1 MNKKIL
7 AWLTVTVMMI
17 SCLAG
22 AFAKPVTIQP
32 DMKLKADDS
41 AVQAIVK
48 ENPEEEGI
56 SPPDGAAH
64 DRGIYAHC
72 PGA

>member
-1 MNKKIL
+1 MFPEHTQGMRKACRTETEGAEMNKKIL

-22 AFAKPVTIQP
+22 AFAEPVTIQP

-48 ENPEEEGI
+48 ENPE
-56 SPPDGAAH
+56 
-64 DRGIYAHC
+64 
-72 PGA
+72 

>member
-22 AFAKPVTIQP
+22 AFAEPVTIQP

-48 ENPEEEGI
+48 ENPE
-56 SPPDGAAH
+56 
-64 DRGIYAHC
+64 
-72 PGA
+72 